1 MLVAGNV
8 GAPDRLTFTVHG
20 DAVNS
25 AARLEAKNKELGTR
39 ILIASTTFDQLSDQ
53 TQARLADNILL
64 RGRSETTAVYTI
76 QISGIDQGI

>member
-1 MLVAGNV
+1 
-8 GAPDRLTFTVHG
+8 VHG

-39 ILIASTTFDQLSDQ
+39 ILIASTTFDQLSDPS
-53 TQARLADNILL
+53 QARLADEILL

-76 QISGIDQGI
+76 PIDGID